1 MTERITISVP
11 DELADQ
17 INARLSYGDNR
28 SEWIREAIEQRLGD
42 RGAHNEP
49 DTDDGVRDQLRD
61 QLAEELPGSG
71 DVLDARVEAVLK
83 MYAVLRDRGAASKSE
98 LLEVVDVKETG
109 YASAESVWSNM
120 IKGRDSLRALPGVE
134 TPATGRS
141 TWHYSDN

>member
-11 DELADQ
+11 DEMAEQ

-28 SEWIREAIEQRLGD
+28 SEWIREAIEQRLDD
-42 RGAHNEP
+42 RDPHNEP

-83 MYAVLRDRGAASKSE
+83 MYAVLRDRGEASKSE
-98 LLEVVDVKETG
+98 LLEVVDVDKTG

-134 TPATGRS
+134 TPATGRA
-141 TWHYSDN
+141 TWHHSDN